1 MTDYIFLVSL
11 LIYNTITFLL
21 AVFQIPVLPDFT
33 EYQKYGLI
41 GVIIVQNIII
51 FLLVYFLY
59 KVKKDDPNAKL
70 IETVLSLTKKRGTR
84 DAE

>member
-1 MTDYIFLVSL
+1 MTDYFFLVSL
-11 LIYNTITFLL
+11 LIYNISSFLFTL
-21 AVFQIPVLPDFT
+21 LQVPTLDFT

-41 GVIIVQNIII
+41 GVIVVQNIII

-59 KVKKDDPNAKL
+59 KVKKDDPNSRL
-70 IETVLSLTKKRGTR
+70 VETILSLAKKKGVK